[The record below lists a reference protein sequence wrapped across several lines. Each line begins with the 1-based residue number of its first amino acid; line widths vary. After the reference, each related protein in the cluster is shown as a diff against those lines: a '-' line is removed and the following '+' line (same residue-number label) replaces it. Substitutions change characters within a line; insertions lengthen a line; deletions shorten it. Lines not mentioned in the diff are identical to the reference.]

1 VTVNQVGLN
10 STQLVIPNLFVRTVV
25 CLIVSRRSTKSI
37 PWITLAIASIPD
49 PCCGIPCLCHWQR
62 YFAPRDRVTKSEN
75 MASSGAEWD
84 VREASRR
91 ELVMVDGKRQKTS
104 RQKSAEFGGAP

>member
-1 VTVNQVGLN
+1 M
-10 STQLVIPNLFVRTVV
+10 
-25 CLIVSRRSTKSI
+25 
-37 PWITLAIASIPD
+37 TLAIASIPD
-49 PCCGIPCLCHWQR
+49 LPYGIPFLCHWQP

-75 MASSGAEWD
+75 RASSGAEWD
-84 VREASRR
+84 VREAHER